1 MLREA
6 SEKRK
11 KIISILSFFSI
22 PISGFVTDIYLP
34 SFPSM
39 AKSLIVPESSIQ
51 LTLTCFLLSYGLS
64 QLFIGSILDAIGRYY
79 PKIVALFVVLI
90 TSLVIASTDS
100 ILLICFLRIIQGIS
114 VAIIVIAT
122 RALFIDIHTPE
133 KAKHYL
139 GYFTIVWSC
148 GPILAPFLGGYL
160 EKLFNW
166 HANFYFLAIYAA
178 LILIFELI
186 FSGES
191 IVEKTKLN
199 LKNVIDT
206 YRMMLSN
213 QLFIVGIM
221 IQAVAYSIVMI
232 FNIIGPFL
240 IENTYHFNSVV
251 IGYSTLILGFSWMIG
266 GFVGKKRMHLD
277 FKESIALPI
286 IVQLVLISLLI
297 IAGFFVQNLFVLLF
311 FAFFIHIC
319 SGILFTSF
327 FTSNMMAFPKNAGV
341 AGGLMGGM
349 TYIITSLTSF
359 IISSTGKVDTQNG
372 LAIRYFIFSFLLS
385 VIIYVMYRMKK
396 STRKK
401 AIIV

>member
-6 SEKRK
+6 SEKSK
-11 KIISILSFFSI
+11 KIVSILGFFSI

-39 AKSLIVPESSIQ
+39 AKSLMVPESSIQ

-122 RALFIDIHTPE
+122 RALFIDIHTSE

-178 LILIFELI
+178 LILIFELV

-191 IVEKTKLN
+191 ITEKTKLN

-206 YRMMLSN
+206 YRMMLKN
-213 QLFIVGIM
+213 QFFIVGIM

-286 IVQLVLISLLI
+286 IVQLILISILI
-297 IAGFFVQNLFVLLF
+297 ITGFFVQNLFVLLF
-311 FAFFIHIC
+311 FVFFIHIC

-359 IISSTGKVDTQNG
+359 IISSTGKVNTQNG

-385 VIIYVMYRMKK
+385 LIIYFMYRMKK
-396 STRKK
+396 SARKK

>member
-11 KIISILSFFSI
+11 KIVSILGFFSI

-100 ILLICFLRIIQGIS
+100 ILLICLLRVIQGIS

-148 GPILAPFLGGYL
+148 GPIIAPFLGGYL

-166 HANFYFLAIYAA
+166 HANF
-178 LILIFELI
+178 
-186 FSGES
+186 
-191 IVEKTKLN
+191 
-199 LKNVIDT
+199 
-206 YRMMLSN
+206 
-213 QLFIVGIM
+213 
-221 IQAVAYSIVMI
+221 
-232 FNIIGPFL
+232 
-240 IENTYHFNSVV
+240 
-251 IGYSTLILGFSWMIG
+251 
-266 GFVGKKRMHLD
+266 
-277 FKESIALPI
+277 
-286 IVQLVLISLLI
+286 
-297 IAGFFVQNLFVLLF
+297 
-311 FAFFIHIC
+311 
-319 SGILFTSF
+319 
-327 FTSNMMAFPKNAGV
+327 
-341 AGGLMGGM
+341 
-349 TYIITSLTSF
+349 
-359 IISSTGKVDTQNG
+359 
-372 LAIRYFIFSFLLS
+372 
-385 VIIYVMYRMKK
+385 
-396 STRKK
+396 
-401 AIIV
+401 

>member
-1 MLREA
+1 
-6 SEKRK
+6 
-11 KIISILSFFSI
+11 
-22 PISGFVTDIYLP
+22 
-34 SFPSM
+34 M

-206 YRMMLSN
+206 YRMMLRN

-277 FKESIALPI
+277 FKENIALPI